1 MKIKMK
7 INIVGPKGNG
17 EESMQYMAGTEYTM
31 STPAQMASATQWLS
45 DGNAEKSSGEKT
57 TKVIKDME
65 KKKKNLKKKLG
76 LKRKRN
82 R

>member
-31 STPAQMASATQWLS
+31 STNAQMASATQWLS

-57 TKVIKDME
+57 TKVIKEME
-65 KKKKNLKKKLG
+65 KKEDKPKKKSWF
-76 LKRKRN
+76 KKKKK
-82 R
+82 

>member
-31 STPAQMASATQWLS
+31 STNAQMASATQWLS

-65 KKKKNLKKKLG
+65 KKEEKSKKKTWF
-76 LKRKRN
+76 KKKKK
-82 R
+82 